1 MTSPRLPPAR
11 ASRHCRPVRPVPTQ
25 PCTWI
30 PNGCLKPDLFKT
42 GLPPPPEVARPVFSA
57 SVNGINSLPAAQA
70 KTLLLSLTPF
80 SLSYLLAGLAI
91 HPVSLSF
98 WILPGSRHS
107 SRRVPLLG
115 HAPSAPRGGGSVWS
129 GLLAPLQPPAAPRSE
144 CCWEKK
150 SHWSLLCSEPCRAP
164 ISPGRGARVL
174 TMEHEALQ
182 QATLRSRPSTPS
194 FSGASNGGGHTGP
207 RAVAERRRPPDVSAG
222 LIPSARPQ
230 NSLSPSQSPTQRRPL
245 LRVSSPASCWFFLSP
260 YHT

>member
-25 PCTWI
+25 PRTWI

-129 GLLAPLQPPAAPRSE
+129 GLLAPLQPPAAPRS
-144 CCWEKK
+144 
-150 SHWSLLCSEPCRAP
+150 SRRLLPAQSAA
-164 ISPGRGARVL
+164 GK
-174 TMEHEALQ
+174 
-182 QATLRSRPSTPS
+182 RSR
-194 FSGASNGGGHTGP
+194 TGP
-207 RAVAERRRPPDVSAG
+207 SSAQNPAGLPSPPGEEPESLQWNTRPSNKRPSAPARPP
-222 LIPSARPQ
+222 
-230 NSLSPSQSPTQRRPL
+230 
-245 LRVSSPASCWFFLSP
+245 PASQEPPTAAATPAPGLSRSAEGRQMCLQA
-260 YHT
+260 